1 MDSTLEANMIMRV
14 RDALGRSVKGL
25 VQLEEADVE
34 ALDKLLEERFEDV
47 CEDFG

>member
-1 MDSTLEANMIMRV
+1 MSLDLEANLIMRV
-14 RDALGRSVKGL
+14 REALERSVNGL

-34 ALDKLLEERFEDV
+34 ALDKLLEERFEEV